1 MYDGHDSN
9 RCLEIEK
16 KIQLPIG
23 TGSNPF
29 VDQHKQMVLAPVK
42 FVQMNEEPSP
52 LDSISPE
59 DLRRMGAN
67 TISESIGLEILEVQ
81 HGRVVGRLP
90 VDERTHQPYGL
101 LHGGASV
108 VLAETLGSVGS
119 HFIAAPRGK
128 GAVGVEV
135 NANHL
140 RSVRSG
146 WVTGTARLHH
156 EGGRLH
162 VWHID
167 IEDEEGRAVCTS
179 RLTVMLV
186 PKLEKPTP

>member
-1 MYDGHDSN
+1 MYDGHVSN
-9 RCLEIEK
+9 RCLENEK
-16 KIQLPIG
+16 KISPHRESS
-23 TGSNPF
+23 SNPF
-29 VDQHKQMVLAPVK
+29 VDRAKQTGFPAVK
-42 FVQMNEEPSP
+42 FVVMNEDSP
-52 LDSISPE
+52 LSKGISQE
-59 DLRRMGAN
+59 ELRALGAG
-67 TISESIGLEILEVQ
+67 TISDALGLEILEVT
-81 HGRVVGRLP
+81 HGHVVGRLP
-90 VDERTHQPYGL
+90 VDARTHQPYGL

-128 GAVGVEV
+128 GAVGIEV

-140 RSVRSG
+140 RGVQSG

-156 EGGRLH
+156 EGGRIH

-186 PKLEKPTP
+186 PQPDKPRS

>member
-1 MYDGHDSN
+1 MD
-9 RCLEIEK
+9 RAK
-16 KIQLPIG
+16 Q
-23 TGSNPF
+23 TGFP
-29 VDQHKQMVLAPVK
+29 AVK
-42 FVQMNEEPSP
+42 FVKMSKDSSLFKGISQEE
-52 LDSISPE
+52 
-59 DLRRMGAN
+59 LRALGAG
-67 TISESIGLEILEVQ
+67 TISDALGLEILEVT
-81 HGRVVGRLP
+81 HGHVVGRMP
-90 VDERTHQPYGL
+90 VDARTHQPYGL

-128 GAVGVEV
+128 GAVGIEV

-140 RSVRSG
+140 RGVQSG

-156 EGGRLH
+156 EGGRIH

-167 IEDEEGRAVCTS
+167 IENEEGQAVCTS

-186 PKLEKPTP
+186 PQPTKSRP

>member
-1 MYDGHDSN
+1 MKEN
-9 RCLEIEK
+9 
-16 KIQLPIG
+16 
-23 TGSNPF
+23 
-29 VDQHKQMVLAPVK
+29 
-42 FVQMNEEPSP
+42 SP
-52 LDSISPE
+52 LENGIDPE
-59 DLRRMGAN
+59 ELRAMGAN
-67 TISESIGLEILEVQ
+67 TISDALGLEILEVE

-90 VDERTHQPYGL
+90 VDMRTHQPYGM

-119 HFIAAPRGK
+119 HFIAAPSGK
-128 GAVGVEV
+128 GAVGIEV

-140 RSVRSG
+140 RGVRSG

-167 IEDEEGRAVCTS
+167 IEDGEGRAVCTS

-186 PKLEKPTP
+186 PKPETPSS